1 MAEERP
7 QSGRN
12 ELVEAAMA
20 GDHGALRALWSQHRR
35 WVAAVILAHKPSSA
49 DVDDLLQDVAITLLA
64 KIKTLDE
71 PGAFVPW
78 LRMVALN
85 TARLAGRRH
94 AAAPRTRSLDS
105 GGAGGAGVMGGE
117 PTGGAWEP
125 ETNGRIP
132 GLRHGGRDNPGTQAT
147 TGEESG
153 RLMRLAAE
161 LPEEY
166 REPLLLRC
174 VQELSYRQISA
185 IMDLPETTIETRI
198 ARARR
203 MLRERAG
210 VLGEAVGTAAAAKP
224 AAPAAEAGAPSQ
236 MPFLPSHP
244 HPDGGVRV
252 RVLLDPDRPRS

>member
-7 QSGRN
+7 QSGLN

-20 GDHGALRALWSQHRR
+20 GDHGALRALWAQHRR

-49 DVDDLLQDVAITLLA
+49 EVDDLLQDVAITLLA

-94 AAAPRTRSLDS
+94 AAAPRTRSLDTT
-105 GGAGGAGVMGGE
+105 GGGSEAGARG
-117 PTGGAWEP
+117 GGAWEP
-125 ETNGRIP
+125 ETNGRVP
-132 GLRHGGRDNPGTQAT
+132 GLRQGGRDNPGTRAT

-210 VLGEAVGTAAAAKP
+210 VLGEAVGSAAAAKP
-224 AAPAAEAGAPSQ
+224 TASAATAGAPSQ